1 MGELDNTDKLLE
13 DFNDVFSDIVNVT
26 LFDGDKIIR
35 EDELTAGQE
44 HSDYMFDGDLLAQ
57 ERDICKH
64 WTNGNVRFALLGI
77 ENQAT
82 IDADMPLR
90 IIGYDG
96 AEYRGQLFTIKTEDG
111 SIRRNK
117 NPRYPVVSIVVYFG
131 KQEWKRPLHLL
142 EAVDVPKRLEIVHVK
157 EIMDLFKYALKDDR
171 FSLDNITKSGEEV
184 PNNMASIVDEW
195 IEKGVVQGMEKGKR
209 EGAIL
214 ENIEVSHEFGLSVCE
229 IKSNI
234 MKKFGLDATT
244 ADEYLKLAGM

>member
-1 MGELDNTDKLLE
+1 M
-13 DFNDVFSDIVNVT
+13 
-26 LFDGDKIIR
+26 
-35 EDELTAGQE
+35 
-44 HSDYMFDGDLLAQ
+44 
-57 ERDICKH
+57 
-64 WTNGNVRFALLGI
+64 RFALLGI

-131 KQEWKRPLHLL
+131 KQEWKRPLRLL
-142 EAVDVPKRLEIVHVK
+142 EAVDVPKRLENIVNDYKIRVVDLRRLSRETVDRFQSDFWVVADYFWQIENTDGYVPSKNTIVHVK

-184 PNNMASIVDEW
+184 PNSMASIVDEW